1 MNEYTNIQFRE
12 ESMEVRRHCIM
23 QEVKSRKNDIV
34 IVILYEREILE
45 VTVMITLIL
54 IKKTQHLILLEC
66 FMIE

>member
-45 VTVMITLIL
+45 VTVMITLIM